1 MILTLHPKFT
11 SPNPQNITLFGNS
24 HYRYNLLRWGHT
36 GIVWIPNLI
45 KLYTCKKGKLGHKY
59 RHREKSCENE
69 GRVQGDSPKG
79 QRMTKIARKLSEARQ
94 V

>member
-1 MILTLHPKFT
+1 MDPSSKT
-11 SPNPQNITLFGNS
+11 
-24 HYRYNLLRWGHT
+24 W
-36 GIVWIPNLI
+36 
-45 KLYTCKKGKLGHKY
+45 KKGKLRHKY

-69 GRVQGDSPKG
+69 GRVQCDSPKG